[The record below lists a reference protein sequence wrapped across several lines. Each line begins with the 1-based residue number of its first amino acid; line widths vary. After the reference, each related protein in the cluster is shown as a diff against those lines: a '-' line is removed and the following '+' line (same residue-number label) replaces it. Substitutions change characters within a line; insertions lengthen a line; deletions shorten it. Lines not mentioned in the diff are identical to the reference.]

1 MKSQL
6 LILYILF
13 LSNTLFA
20 QNISRPF
27 STLFTYDGNGNMISR
42 KKMQFY
48 IPSSKNEQPNKD
60 ISSEIN
66 VVHNG
71 DSYTIYMSKNYGN
84 TVTMHVYD
92 TSPIVV
98 KNEKFI
104 GMEHTFN
111 LKGNPNGIYILK
123 VNVENMEGIKKIIK
137 N

>member
-1 MKSQL
+1 
-6 LILYILF
+6 
-13 LSNTLFA
+13 
-20 QNISRPF
+20 
-27 STLFTYDGNGNMISR
+27 
-42 KKMQFY
+42 MQFY

-71 DSYTIYMSKNYGN
+71 DSYTIYMSKSYGN